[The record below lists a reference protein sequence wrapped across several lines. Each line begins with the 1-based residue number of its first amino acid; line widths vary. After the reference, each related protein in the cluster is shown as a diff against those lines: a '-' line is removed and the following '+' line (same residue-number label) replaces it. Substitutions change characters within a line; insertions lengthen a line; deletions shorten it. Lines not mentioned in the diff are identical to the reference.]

1 MLYYLQERFKK
12 DQGTNDCLP
21 VLFLSIFQKTA
32 QRYDAGGP
40 VMKYQSYAYGKNHW
54 QLEPDLKHIL
64 PLYWGDYSTQKASLL
79 AFGELAG
86 GRAYEI
92 ADQVDRLALPE
103 LVAHD
108 LDGNR
113 VDRVRL
119 DPSHSQLLQ
128 DMAFINRPPYE
139 GGSWH
144 HHFALGYLLADT
156 GLYCTLIVTNQTA
169 YAIYKYAPEQKDWLE
184 PLLSG
189 KVWGAT
195 WMTETQGGSDLGA
208 NNTRAR
214 LEGGNWR
221 LYGKDKFFASNAG
234 LADIAIVTARP
245 EGSVDG
251 PKGIALFLVPRLDE
265 EQRLNYSLRRLKK
278 KSATRAVPTG
288 EVEMNA
294 SLAYPVG
301 QAEMGIYYT
310 LENLTVSRLANAT
323 GAMGLARKAH
333 LEALLRVQARSAFGQ
348 RLVEHPLIRYDLTDL
363 AVRSAAG
370 LALLHHTIQAFD
382 AAWKDT
388 PPYTH
393 AYHYACFLSHLTKN
407 RTAEH
412 ATHCTQ
418 LAMELFG
425 GIGFME
431 DYAISRLHRESLVTA
446 IWEGSSNIQALDM
459 LEAMHK
465 KGAHE
470 PFLDE
475 FLPILADVGT
485 AESRHASARLELTMQ
500 QLAGLSRHE
509 AEWHSKD
516 ALRTLADAAQVALL
530 YRLAQRVPDAEAS
543 HRYEKLAGLYA
554 RRFLFGE
561 TYPAWALS
569 ERQIWFPIPLEQD

>member
-1 MLYYLQERFKK
+1 MEF
-12 DQGTNDCLP
+12 
-21 VLFLSIFQKTA
+21 
-32 QRYDAGGP
+32 
-40 VMKYQSYAYGKNHW
+40 QSYAYGKNHW
-54 QLEPDLKHIL
+54 LLEPDLKYIL
-64 PLYWGDYSTQKASLL
+64 PQYWQDFSTREPDLT

-113 VDRVRL
+113 IDRVRL
-119 DPSHSQLLQ
+119 DPSHSQLLRE
-128 DMAFINRPPYE
+128 MAFINRPPYE

-169 YAIYKYAPEQKDWLE
+169 YAIHKYAPEHKDWLE

-189 KVWGAT
+189 QAWGAT

-208 NNTRAR
+208 NTTSAQ
-214 LEGGNWR
+214 LDGSGWR
-221 LYGKDKFFASNAG
+221 LYGQEKYFASNAG

-245 EGSVDG
+245 EGAPDG

-265 EQRLNYSLRRLKK
+265 ASCLNYFLRRLKK

-288 EVEMNA
+288 EVEFNG
-294 SLAYPVG
+294 SQAYLIG

-310 LENLTVSRLANAT
+310 LENLTVSRLANAA

-333 LEALLRVQARSAFGQ
+333 LEARFRVQARTAFGVP
-348 RLVEHPLIRYDLTDL
+348 LVEHPLVRYDLTDL
-363 AVRSAAG
+363 AVRTAAG
-370 LALLHHTIQAFD
+370 LALLFHTIQAFD
-382 AAWKDT
+382 SAWLDR
-388 PPYTH
+388 PPYTG
-393 AYHYACFLSHLTKN
+393 AYHYARFLSHLAKN

-412 ATHCTQ
+412 ATQLTQ

-459 LEAMHK
+459 LEAMAK

-475 FLPILADVGT
+475 FIPM
-485 AESRHASARLELTMQ
+485 LTNANTIEANRAAVLVEKTLQ
-500 QLAGLSRHE
+500 QLASLSRE
-509 AEWHSKD
+509 DAEWHSKD
-516 ALRTLADAAQVALL
+516 ALRTMADAAQVALL
-530 YRLAQRVPDAEAS
+530 YRLALQVKDTEAS
-543 HRYEKLAGLYA
+543 LRYEKLAGLYA
-554 RRFLFGE
+554 KRFLSGE
-561 TYPAWALS
+561 SYPTWALAD
-569 ERQIWFPIPLEQD
+569 RQVWLPREME

>member
-1 MLYYLQERFKK
+1 
-12 DQGTNDCLP
+12 
-21 VLFLSIFQKTA
+21 
-32 QRYDAGGP
+32 
-40 VMKYQSYAYGKNHW
+40 MKFQSYAYGKNHW
-54 QLEPDLKHIL
+54 LLEPDLKHIL
-64 PLYWGDYSTQKASLL
+64 PQYWQDFPAREPDLST
-79 AFGELAG
+79 FGELTG

-113 VDRVRL
+113 IDRVRL
-119 DPSHSQLLQ
+119 DPSHAQLLREL
-128 DMAFINRPPYE
+128 AFINRPPYE

-144 HHFALGYLLADT
+144 HHFTLGYLLADT

-169 YAIYKYAPEQKDWLE
+169 YAIHKYAPEHKNWLE

-189 KVWGAT
+189 QAWGAT

-208 NNTRAR
+208 NTTSAQ
-214 LEGGNWR
+214 LDGSGWR
-221 LYGKDKFFASNAG
+221 LHGQEKYFASNAG

-245 EGSVDG
+245 DGAPDG

-265 EQRLNYSLRRLKK
+265 DGRLNYFLRRLKK

-288 EVEMNA
+288 EVEFNG
-294 SLAYPVG
+294 SQAYLVG

-310 LENLTVSRLANAT
+310 LENLTVSRLANAA

-333 LEALLRVQARSAFGQ
+333 LEAVYRVQARTAFGAH
-348 RLVEHPLIRYDLTDL
+348 LVEHPLVRYDLTDL
-363 AVRSAAG
+363 AVRTAAG
-370 LALLHHTIQAFD
+370 LALLFHTVQAFD
-382 AAWKDT
+382 CAWLDR
-388 PPYTH
+388 PPYTS
-393 AYHYACFLSHLTKN
+393 AYHYARFLSHLAKN

-412 ATHCTQ
+412 ATQLTQ

-459 LEAMHK
+459 LEAMVK

-470 PFLDE
+470 AFLDE
-475 FLPILADVGT
+475 FIPMLANANT
-485 AESRHASARLELTMQ
+485 SEARQAAARVEKTLQ
-500 QLAGLSRHE
+500 QLTSLSRE
-509 AEWHSKD
+509 GAEWHSKD
-516 ALRTLADAAQVALL
+516 ALRTMADAAQVALL
-530 YRLAQRVPDAEAS
+530 YRLALQVKDAEAS
-543 HRYEKLAGLYA
+543 LRYEKLAGLYA
-554 RRFLFGE
+554 IRFLSGE
-561 TYPAWALS
+561 SYPAWAIAD
-569 ERQIWFPIPLEQD
+569 RQVWLPREMEQH